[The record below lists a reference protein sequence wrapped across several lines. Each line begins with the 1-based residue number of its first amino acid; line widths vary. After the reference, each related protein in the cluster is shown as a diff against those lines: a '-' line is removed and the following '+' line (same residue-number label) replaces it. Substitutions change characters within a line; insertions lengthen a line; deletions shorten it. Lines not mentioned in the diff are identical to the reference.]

1 MMMKCRRE
9 QGALMSTQLDNSL
22 DSRHELRR
30 GTLEP
35 SAGRVGWTYTLQYLR
50 RQGTSTHSKMGN
62 TSRYMLDA
70 AVKAR
75 IVCVNLR
82 VS

>member
-35 SAGRVGWTYTLQYLR
+35 SAGRVGWTY
-50 RQGTSTHSKMGN
+50 STHSKMGN